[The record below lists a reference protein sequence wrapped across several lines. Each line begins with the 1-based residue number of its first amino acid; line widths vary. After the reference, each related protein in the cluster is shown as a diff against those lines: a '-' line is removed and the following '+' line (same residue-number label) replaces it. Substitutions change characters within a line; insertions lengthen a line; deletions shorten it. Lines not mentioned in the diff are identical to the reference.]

1 MLFKIKT
8 VLSINVGEG
17 TSKDVPLFLSWK
29 NSMELNSM
37 EFMKCIEKIKII

>member
-29 NSMELNSM
+29 NSME
-37 EFMKCIEKIKII
+37 FMKYMEKIKII